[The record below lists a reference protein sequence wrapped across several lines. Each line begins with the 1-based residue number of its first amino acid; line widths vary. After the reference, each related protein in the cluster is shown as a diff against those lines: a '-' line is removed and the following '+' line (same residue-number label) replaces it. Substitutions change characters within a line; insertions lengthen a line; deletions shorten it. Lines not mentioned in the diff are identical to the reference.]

1 VESLS
6 PLDSLSPLESL
17 STDSIEIQLE
27 ALERFIARSRARQMV
42 LLREIDRRQI
52 PMVDGCRTL
61 AEWAG
66 SRLDLSPETA
76 ATLATVTLAES
87 KPIHLAVETGDIT
100 FDRAAELTRL
110 DSADPVAETAGMS
123 IPRLRHHIAGRRR
136 LSKAV
141 ERTRH
146 AERFLLIQPSLD
158 QTALRLWGELVD
170 IDAERFHQIILEA
183 ADATPTLPCG
193 RREPSKARMADALVN
208 LVIDSTG
215 GDAPAITTMVT
226 VLVDARDAAP
236 TNGESGVHTLSGHR
250 LGPAALEAILCDAI
264 VEVNAIASDGRLLGV
279 GRKTRTL
286 PGRLRRLIHQRD
298 RICTADGCLST
309 HRLQPHHI
317 VHRVEGGPD
326 DPSNLT
332 LLCWFHHHVVIHR
345 RGHRIDPSSAPG
357 RIRFLPPEPGT
368 DPPI

>member
-1 VESLS
+1 MESS
-6 PLDSLSPLESL
+6 GTFEHLDSV
-17 STDSIEIQLE
+17 STDSIEIELE

-76 ATLATVTLAES
+76 SSLATVTMAES
-87 KPIHLAVETGDIT
+87 ESIHLAVEAGDIT

-110 DSADPVAETAGMS
+110 HSADPVNETAGMS

-136 LSKAV
+136 ISKTE
-141 ERTRH
+141 ERARH

-170 IDAERFHQIILEA
+170 IDAERFHQIIVEA
-183 ADATPTLPCG
+183 ADATPALPCG
-193 RREPSKARMADALVN
+193 RREPRKARMADALVN
-208 LVIDSTG
+208 LVIDAG
-215 GDAPAITTMVT
+215 GDNTPSTTTMVT
-226 VLVDARDAAP
+226 VLVDAREAAP
-236 TNGESGVHTLSGHR
+236 SNGESGVHTLSGHR
-250 LGPAALEAILCDAI
+250 VGPAALEAILCDAI
-264 VEVNAIASDGRLLGV
+264 VEVNAITADGRLLGV
-279 GRKTRTL
+279 GAKSRTL
-286 PGRLRRLIHQRD
+286 PGRLRRAIHQRD

-317 VHRVEGGPD
+317 VHRVEGGSD

-345 RGHRIDPSSAPG
+345 RGHRIDPTSAPG

-368 DPPI
+368 DPPM